1 MADALL
7 TENVLLPDPMV
18 INLGP
23 DCIWEG
29 EFTFSP
35 IKQSLKMTLDGHT
48 ILEHLAPPVVDS
60 GRLIHLTGM
69 WYNRPTVDQLIFS
82 ATRFTQM
89 LMELTI
95 CDGRTFDV
103 VWDLDK
109 QGAQISPILERPD
122 YINQVSP
129 DWYIADLYFL
139 IPQEVG

>member
-1 MADALL
+1 
-7 TENVLLPDPMV
+7 
-18 INLGP
+18 
-23 DCIWEG
+23 
-29 EFTFSP
+29 
-35 IKQSLKMTLDGHT
+35 
-48 ILEHLAPPVVDS
+48 
-60 GRLIHLTGM
+60 
-69 WYNRPTVDQLIFS
+69 
-82 ATRFTQM
+82 
-89 LMELTI
+89 MELTI